1 MKALKGIGATLAVLV
16 LLAAVAFLAAA
27 WLGERK
33 MARTVEVK
41 VVPVPFASDAATLK
55 RGRYLFESRGCAECH
70 AADGHGLAFLDDPS
84 GLYVKS
90 PDITPSRLG
99 VAARYSE
106 ADWVRALRHGIDP
119 DGRPLLMMPSDDY
132 SRMSDA
138 DLAAIVSYA
147 RSLAPASGERAE
159 IRMPMML
166 KALYGVGW
174 VKDPAEKI
182 DHRLA
187 PSPALVPEA
196 SAQYGDYMA
205 QMCRGCHRADLSGGP
220 IAGAPPDWPAAS
232 RLAPGPASVMTRY
245 DSLAK
250 FAAMLR
256 DGKRPDGT
264 AVSPAMPF
272 ATLRNLDETEV
283 AALYAFLAGG
293 ATRVS
298 FSPPKGR
305 AS

>member
-1 MKALKGIGATLAVLV
+1 VLATA
-16 LLAAVAFLAAA
+16 AFLAAT

-70 AADGHGLAFLDDPS
+70 AADGHGLAFIDDPS
-84 GLYVKS
+84 GLYAKS

-99 VAARYSE
+99 VTARYSE

-119 DGRPLLMMPSDDY
+119 DGRPLLIMPSEDY

-138 DLAAIVSYA
+138 DLAAIVAYA
-147 RSLAPASGERAE
+147 RSLAAASGERAE
-159 IRMPMML
+159 IHLPMRV
-166 KALYGVGW
+166 KALYGVGL
-174 VKDPAEKI
+174 VKDSAEKI

-187 PSPALVPEA
+187 PSPARVPEA
-196 SAQYGDYMA
+196 SAQYGDYVA
-205 QMCRGCHRADLSGGP
+205 QMCRGCHRADLTGGP
-220 IAGAPPDWPAAS
+220 IAGAPPDWPPAS
-232 RLAPGPASVMTRY
+232 RLAPGPASAMARY

-250 FAAMLR
+250 FATMLR

-264 AVSPAMPF
+264 AVSPVMPF

-293 ATRVS
+293 MTRAS
-298 FSPPKGR
+298 FSPAQGP